1 MEKSGTRVAMG
12 LMCALAVCCAVMYV
26 TADGADVQETVLA
39 PNPNNVKGA
48 PYFSKGVDLSEK
60 HQSKPVSVDSKDV
73 EKAGLIITN
82 TPDGRMRLTKY
93 LNNVEAEIA
102 AEEAARKRDVAAVR
116 AQMARNFAFN
126 KAARAKLEKAMLAKM
141 AVNAKKAKDNLAHAM
156 KFVQAKFAAA
166 AALQNKRN
174 KANIRR
180 SHKLRKTIAKNKK
193 LAQKNLAHQVLVQQR
208 AMAALSS
215 AVNSRI
221 DQTNKHVAIN
231 AAQIKTNAKKA
242 ADELAHAMN
251 KYDRKVANAREEA
264 AKGRSKLA
272 AQLQSQDKALR
283 QWANNKLKIV
293 AAKTAAQFRR
303 VREKMAEDRH
313 HADLA
318 LKSAASRMSA
328 SMNAFNALNNKRFAK
343 TVADI
348 KAAKKEAKD
357 RVVAA
362 QAQFKTGLYSLT
374 ATVNEQVQK
383 TNNRISQ
390 LSNTVES
397 NKVAQAKINANV
409 AAEQKRMV
417 KLGNDRYQEHLK
429 KDKELKHLIDKN
441 KAATDKRLDAMSA
454 HYTMELNSVRAT
466 MKKNRAHASHM
477 LAKKSA
483 ELYQAIMKNE
493 IQQMH
498 TNEALESQTR
508 SAVLDIEDSLREA
521 KADFSKRLGSLHKT
535 VNDNDK
541 KFESKIENLTGIV
554 HANAIKNQEGREN
567 LKKIMDANKKEL
579 KSAVRDAV
587 KKGEDRMAAAE
598 KHLVDLNAKTK
609 AALNMKITT
618 QISAQAK
625 RAASQIENL
634 HLQSKEARAEMK
646 KELLFAVRSMAEE
659 SKEALD
665 AAVTV
670 AAAKFKAVEGAEAE
684 AAKKSAADRAVIAES
699 IETEKAIAKQ
709 TLTDSVATMH
719 RSLLALKYQ
728 TEEKIK
734 KTNTRVDAYAAQLKK
749 EAEDVKGMMDAQM
762 EALGAKI
769 EAQKQAAAADI
780 GAADA
785 ESAAGFNAIMETV
798 KSELDFAQEHADE
811 KFTTLETH
819 MADQRAELDEALG
832 AAVTNINDKIAKQA
846 ALADSR
852 FSKTVK
858 DISAARK
865 EAAEEVK
872 YARKEFATDL
882 AAVTSHIK
890 EMDTKLTG
898 DVEVVA
904 GMMISHQAQQTKVNR
919 HVSAEITRIE
929 KLMDIKFSQSTRS
942 RGKLRKILD
951 ENKRA
956 AAEEV
961 MELDGLFKGKI
972 AKIRSQAADD
982 ARSAKRDLTEATKK
996 MYESLAHA
1004 QKEQIYANEEAANK
1018 IATYSKTSLAA
1029 VADSKADFEDRL
1041 DVLTNTVAANHK
1053 AVEHGFE
1060 VLTGV
1065 QRDLANSAEADRA
1078 LLRVQNE
1085 ALNADMQK
1093 AITAAIQK
1101 GEADAKRVA
1110 QRARE
1115 HLSAEKKAML
1125 IEITNTVEDTADE
1138 LFKTIQG
1145 KHQKLADNYLSL
1157 KAYAATAEDK
1167 VQDYVGKGKGR
1178 NLSSLG
1184 DLLTN
1189 VAGLSKVKV
1198 TKAEGLSPTDHLPAI
1213 FTAKQIKVDAA
1224 VSKIN
1229 GLVNEYVE
1237 VVNGVRMR
1245 WPMGLG
1251 KYLLFKLERSM
1262 SKKGV
1267 LQVDKVEQKAGNWVY
1282 INGHAVGLSSKLKDF
1297 EGLAVRMAHYES
1309 TLAKL
1314 TAALSGKTEK
1324 LIAAQKKPYFV
1335 PAPEY
1340 EGD

>member
-1 MEKSGTRVAMG
+1 
-12 LMCALAVCCAVMYV
+12 
-26 TADGADVQETVLA
+26 
-39 PNPNNVKGA
+39 
-48 PYFSKGVDLSEK
+48 
-60 HQSKPVSVDSKDV
+60 
-73 EKAGLIITN
+73 
-82 TPDGRMRLTKY
+82 
-93 LNNVEAEIA
+93 
-102 AEEAARKRDVAAVR
+102 
-116 AQMARNFAFN
+116 
-126 KAARAKLEKAMLAKM
+126 
-141 AVNAKKAKDNLAHAM
+141 
-156 KFVQAKFAAA
+156 
-166 AALQNKRN
+166 
-174 KANIRR
+174 
-180 SHKLRKTIAKNKK
+180 
-193 LAQKNLAHQVLVQQR
+193 
-208 AMAALSS
+208 
-215 AVNSRI
+215 
-221 DQTNKHVAIN
+221 
-231 AAQIKTNAKKA
+231 
-242 ADELAHAMN
+242 
-251 KYDRKVANAREEA
+251 
-264 AKGRSKLA
+264 
-272 AQLQSQDKALR
+272 
-283 QWANNKLKIV
+283 
-293 AAKTAAQFRR
+293 
-303 VREKMAEDRH
+303 
-313 HADLA
+313 
-318 LKSAASRMSA
+318 MSA

-390 LSNTVES
+390 LSN
-397 NKVAQAKINANV
+397 KVAQAKINANV
-409 AAEQKRMV
+409 AAEQKRMI

-454 HYTMELNSVRAT
+454 HYTMELNAVR
-466 MKKNRAHASHM
+466 
-477 LAKKSA
+477 
-483 ELYQAIMKNE
+483 AIMKNE

-508 SAVLDIEDSLREA
+508 EAVLDIEDSLREA

-541 KFESKIENLTGIV
+541 KFEAKIENLTGIV

-567 LKKIMDANKKEL
+567 LKKIMDANKAEL

-598 KHLVDLNAKTK
+598 KHLVDLK
-609 AALNMKITT
+609 
-618 QISAQAK
+618 
-625 RAASQIENL
+625 
-634 HLQSKEARAEMK
+634 SKEARAEMK

-684 AAKKSAADRAVIAES
+684 AAKKSAADRAAIAES

-719 RSLLALKYQ
+719 RALLALKYQ

-762 EALGAKI
+762 AALGSKI
-769 EAQKQAAAADI
+769 EAQKRAAAADI

-785 ESAAGFNAIMETV
+785 ESAAGFNAIMDTV
-798 KSELDFAQEHADE
+798 KSELDYAQEHADE

-858 DISAARK
+858 DIGAARK

-872 YARKEFATDL
+872 YARKEFATGL

-904 GMMISHQAQQTKVNR
+904 GMMISHQAQQTKANR
-919 HVSAEITRIE
+919 HVAAEITRIE

-996 MYESLAHA
+996 MYEALAHA

-1018 IATYSKTSLAA
+1018 IATYSKESLAA

-1065 QRDLANSAEADRA
+1065 QRDLANAAEADRA

-1189 VAGLSKVKV
+1189 VAGLSKVEV

-1213 FTAKQIKVDAA
+1213 FTAKQIKIDAA